1 VLVPKF
7 TSLLFPILLLPLLLT
22 ASRQAAS
29 SAPSS
34 SPKPNLNLFAQT
46 NLAAWCIVPFD
57 SKKRGP
63 EERAAMLERLGFRH
77 FVYDYRAEHIPT
89 FDAEIEALQGHHI
102 HLLGWWFPTSLNDEA
117 RLILDVLKRHHLKTQ
132 LWVMGGGEAARNA
145 EEQQQRVS
153 VEAERIKAIAE
164 AAKAQGCTVG
174 LYNHGGWFGE
184 PENQIAIVE
193 RLRSIGITNVGI
205 VYNLHHGHAHVQR
218 FPQLLQKM
226 KPYLLALNLNGM
238 FADADKT
245 DRQIA
250 PIGQGT
256 VDLELLRTIANSGWE
271 GPIGILNHSDEDAEL
286 RLRDNLDGLVWLVAQ
301 LQGKPAISKP
311 KPRTW
316 NRF

>member
-1 VLVPKF
+1 
-7 TSLLFPILLLPLLLT
+7 
-22 ASRQAAS
+22 
-29 SAPSS
+29 
-34 SPKPNLNLFAQT
+34 
-46 NLAAWCIVPFD
+46 
-57 SKKRGP
+57 
-63 EERAAMLERLGFRH
+63 MLERLGFRH

-89 FDAEIEALQGHHI
+89 FDAEIEALQRHHI

-117 RLILDVLKRHHLKTQ
+117 RLILDVLKRHHLETQ
-132 LWVMGGGEAARNA
+132 LWVMGGGEATRNA
-145 EEQQQRVS
+145 EEQQQRVNA
-153 VEAERIKAIAE
+153 EAERIKAIAE
-164 AAKAQGCTVG
+164 TANDQGCTVG

-205 VYNLHHGHAHVQR
+205 VYNLHHGHAHVER
-218 FPQLLQKM
+218 FPQLLPKM

-250 PIGQGT
+250 PLGQGNL
-256 VDLELLRTIANSGWE
+256 DLELLRTIANSGWE
-271 GPIGILNHSDEDAEL
+271 GPIGFLNHSDEDAEL
-286 RLRDNLDGLVWLVAQ
+286 RLRDNLDGLAWLVAQ

-316 NRF
+316 NRL